1 MPLARSIVPC
11 ETSQVTPCDCR
22 SFVNVAENWNLEL
35 VGTVAVTGDKP
46 TEMPE
51 STIRTLVSV
60 FFVSAAEVAVIV
72 TSRMQVCV
80 VPLQLV
86 PVIVFGSGIVCGAV
100 KMTVVLV
107 DLSGMVP
114 EAALQVC
121 AVPVVC
127 LPVLSKV
134 EVA

>member
-1 MPLARSIVPC
+1 MPLLRSIVPC
-11 ETSQVTPCDCR
+11 QTNHVTPWAWR
-22 SFVNVAENWNLEL
+22 SFVSVAENWNLEL
-35 VGTVAVTGDKP
+35 VGTVAVVGESE

-72 TSRMQVCV
+72 TSRMQVWV
-80 VPLQLV
+80 VPVQLV
-86 PVIVFGSGIVCGAV
+86 PVIFFGSGMVCGAV

-107 DLSGMVP
+107 EFAGMVP

-127 LPVLSKV
+127 FPALSKV

>member
-1 MPLARSIVPC
+1 M
-11 ETSQVTPCDCR
+11 
-22 SFVNVAENWNLEL
+22 
-35 VGTVAVTGDKP
+35 
-46 TEMPE
+46 TE
-51 STIRTLVSV
+51 VSV

-72 TSRMQVCV
+72 TSRMQICV
-80 VPLQLV
+80 VPVQLF
-86 PVIVFGSGIVCGAV
+86 PVIFFGSGMVCGAV

-127 LPVLSKV
+127 FPVLSKV
-134 EVA
+134 DVA

>member
-11 ETSQVTPCDCR
+11 ETSHVTPWAWR

-80 VPLQLV
+80 VLAQLV
-86 PVIVFGSGIVCGAV
+86 PKIFFGSGMVCGAV
-100 KMTVVLV
+100 KITVVLV
-107 DLSGMVP
+107 EFGGIVP
-114 EAALQVC
+114 ESVLQAV

-127 LPVLSKV
+127 FPVLSKV
-134 EVA
+134 DVA